1 MNVIRRTLGNAATA
15 LIFAL
20 CGCAPM
26 HVSKGITNQEAFLR
40 ADERCAQA
48 AFRGVPPLTPR
59 VIPCDS
65 DGSYMNCST
74 RSAFPTTVVEPT
86 RAESEAMREAT
97 VLRKRA
103 YADCMAG

>member
-1 MNVIRRTLGNAATA
+1 MDVTRYALGTVATA

-26 HVSKGITNQEAFLR
+26 RVSKGITNQDAYMR
-40 ADERCAQA
+40 ADERCSQSALRA
-48 AFRGVPPLTPR
+48 VPPSKPL

-74 RSAFPTTVVEPT
+74 RSAFPNTVVEPT
-86 RAESEAMREAT
+86 RSESEAIQEAT
-97 VLRKRA
+97 RLRKRA

>member
-1 MNVIRRTLGNAATA
+1 MDVIRYALANAATA

-20 CGCAPM
+20 CGCAPL
-26 HVSKGITNQEAFLR
+26 HVSKGIANQEAFMR
-40 ADERCAQA
+40 ADERCNQSAL
-48 AFRGVPPLTPR
+48 RTVPPFKPR

-74 RSAFPTTVVEPT
+74 RSAFPNTVVEPT
-86 RAESEAMREAT
+86 RAEREAIEEAT
-97 VLRKRA
+97 RLRKRA